1 MQACKALRAGKSDN
15 MKNIFKITHG
25 FTLVEMLVVIGIIGI
40 LTGVAVPT
48 ISHYLPGIQL
58 NGSARTLSS
67 NLRDAQE
74 RAVTEQKQHA
84 IRFDT
89 TAVPPSYQMI
99 RIDGVTETEIRKV
112 NLANSETIAL
122 QNTITNNQI
131 IFSSD
136 GGPSSSG
143 NITLTINGVNKV
155 LNVSPAGF
163 INIQ

>member
-1 MQACKALRAGKSDN
+1 MKKA
-15 MKNIFKITHG
+15 

-40 LTGVAVPT
+40 LTGIAVPT
-48 ISHYLPGIQL
+48 LSRYLPGIQL

-67 NLRDAQE
+67 NLRDAQQN
-74 RAVTEQKQHA
+74 AVTEQKQYI
-84 IRFDT
+84 IRFNT

-99 RIDGVTETEIRKV
+99 KIDNSVETVIREVK
-112 NLANSETIAL
+112 LANLETMTL

-143 NITLTINGVNKV
+143 NITLTINSVNKV
-155 LNVSPAGF
+155 VNVSPAGF